1 MNQLCVPI
9 PTASDTHKILDE
21 VFTLCRVPWIFDF
34 IFRADPAADISM
46 LLAPVQRRHAL
57 AARIFFYATETSS
70 KYAHT
75 FDFNKEYV
83 FYSIPAFSVGPV
95 TAGFCV
101 EQIAAETVKPSLDD
115 DSQVLQCI
123 RYVRDDTNGVFFH
136 VCENHN
142 SGVTEVDFLTHRSS
156 TRQSRVRI
164 KFDLHSLRSVLRTP
178 RGILHP
184 PDISASLIYLLVSE
198 ERRSCPICHGR
209 VAGECDCRLPLLQPA
224 HSLDFRHEVNNMST
238 YTGFFQGATVVRLC
252 NAGHCVINATLQ
264 SGSVFKGEMN
274 SELIAKL
281 RRLALKDR
289 VSQLKTRPKR
299 VLSSPSTSDL
309 NVNGTLSRLCSD
321 AQDVVTALEKRAKS
335 QAGANSKEK
344 ANQLGA
350 FTRVHSDGEDVGQ
363 VAAMEAAKEEN
374 MDITEGSPTVQTE
387 PSDAN
392 VTSIASLG
400 NTVGYNTWPVA
411 SPALADPGTAFV
423 GDQNVDVNMIGSEPG
438 ISAQFRDLVENSLGE
453 DALLDTDGLMDAC
466 ELLGEIDPGS
476 LVALVS
482 SNRGNADGHEPV
494 LAADDSRAT
503 VDPPAAHKLFT
514 KLPPETA
521 TETDNA
527 QLALSGTDELSVSGG
542 PHDPGRGWDEE
553 HGGNLSA
560 ESVGDGG
567 MESESGSREPAVK
580 RRRTRADGRDG
591 KDALTEEEKAE
602 IRKKRNREAAA
613 RSNLKRKIRNESVR
627 RELAKLTQQAV
638 RLRVKETM
646 LRDEN
651 TRLRNALRTAKI
663 PFLTG
668 R

>member
-1 MNQLCVPI
+1 
-9 PTASDTHKILDE
+9 
-21 VFTLCRVPWIFDF
+21 
-34 IFRADPAADISM
+34 M

-101 EQIAAETVKPSLDD
+101 EEIAAQTAKPSLNNG
-115 DSQVLQCI
+115 SQLLQCI
-123 RYVRDDTNGVFFH
+123 RYVRDDTTGVFFH
-136 VCENHN
+136 VCENQN

-164 KFDLHSLRSVLRTP
+164 KFDLRSLRSVLRTP

-184 PDISASLIYLLVSE
+184 PDIAASLIYLLVSE

-209 VAGECDCRLPLLQPA
+209 VAGECDCHLPLLQPA

-274 SELIAKL
+274 TELIAKL

-289 VSQLKTRPKR
+289 VSHLKAYPKR
-299 VLSSPSTSDL
+299 AVASPSTSDL

-335 QAGANSKEK
+335 QADVNVDEK
-344 ANQLGA
+344 FGRRGS
-350 FTRVHSDGEDVGQ
+350 FDRECSEGEDVAQ
-363 VAAMEAAKEEN
+363 VAAMEAAKEAERE
-374 MDITEGSPTVQTE
+374 TVEASPTIHTE
-387 PSDAN
+387 PSGIN
-392 VTSIASLG
+392 ITSVGRLG
-400 NTVGYNTWPVA
+400 DTTGPNTWSIVSPVQPD
-411 SPALADPGTAFV
+411 SGSALSEG
-423 GDQNVDVNMIGSEPG
+423 QNIDISAIDSGPG
-438 ISAQFRDLVENSLGE
+438 ISAQFRDLVENSLGD

-466 ELLGEIDPGS
+466 ELLGEINPGG
-476 LVALVS
+476 LAALVS
-482 SNRGNADGHEPV
+482 SNRGNMGDNQSVP
-494 LAADDSRAT
+494 AT
-503 VDPPAAHKLFT
+503 VNP
-514 KLPPETA
+514 TA
-521 TETDNA
+521 TLELFSKQPTRIAAESDRGA
-527 QLALSGTDELSVSGG
+527 PLFSGTEDLSVSMG
-542 PHDPGRGWDEE
+542 PHGAIQAWEEE
-553 HGGNLSA
+553 HGGNASTESA
-560 ESVGDGG
+560 GG
-567 MESESGSREPAVK
+567 GELESESGSREPALK
-580 RRRTRADGRDG
+580 RRRTRTDGREG
-591 KDALTEEEKAE
+591 KDTLTEEEKAE

-613 RSNLKRKIRNESVR
+613 RSNLKRKIRNESMR

-651 TRLRNALRTAKI
+651 TRLRNALRAAKI
-663 PFLTG
+663 PFLPG

>member
-21 VFTLCRVPWIFDF
+21 VFSLCRIPWIFDF

-101 EQIAAETVKPSLDD
+101 EEIAAQTAKPSPDSG
-115 DSQVLQCI
+115 SQVLQCI
-123 RYVRDDTNGVFFH
+123 RYVRDDTTGVFFH
-136 VCENHN
+136 VCENQN

-164 KFDLHSLRSVLRTP
+164 KFDLRSLRSVLRTP

-184 PDISASLIYLLVSE
+184 PDIAASLIYLLVSE

-274 SELIAKL
+274 TELIAKL

-289 VSQLKTRPKR
+289 VSHLKARPKR
-299 VLSSPSTSDL
+299 AIASPSTSDL
-309 NVNGTLSRLCSD
+309 NVNGALSRLCSD

-335 QAGANSKEK
+335 QADANVDEK
-344 ANQLGA
+344 FCRLGG
-350 FTRVHSDGEDVGQ
+350 FNREYSEGEDVAQ
-363 VAAMEAAKEEN
+363 VAAMEAAEEAE
-374 MDITEGSPTVQTE
+374 METVEASPTKHKE
-387 PSDAN
+387 PSDVN
-392 VTSIASLG
+392 ITSVGRLG
-400 NTVGYNTWPVA
+400 DATGPTTWPTV
-411 SPALADPGTAFV
+411 SPVQPNSGSAALSEG
-423 GDQNVDVNMIGSEPG
+423 QNIDISAIDSGPG
-438 ISAQFRDLVENSLGE
+438 ISAQFRDLVENSLGD

-466 ELLGEIDPGS
+466 ELLGELDPGG
-476 LVALVS
+476 LAELVS
-482 SNRGNADGHEPV
+482 SNRGNMDGDQSVPV
-494 LAADDSRAT
+494 TVNPITTLESFSKQPTTIAT
-503 VDPPAAHKLFT
+503 DPDRGAPF
-514 KLPPETA
+514 
-521 TETDNA
+521 
-527 QLALSGTDELSVSGG
+527 LSGTEDLSVSGG
-542 PHDPGRGWDEE
+542 PYDAVQAWEEE
-553 HGGNLSA
+553 HGGNASTESA
-560 ESVGDGG
+560 GG
-567 MESESGSREPAVK
+567 GEVESESGSREPALK
-580 RRRTRADGRDG
+580 RRRTRTDSREG
-591 KDALTEEEKAE
+591 KDTLTEEEKAE

-613 RSNLKRKIRNESVR
+613 RSNLKRKIRNESMR

-663 PFLTG
+663 PFLPG